1 MAPVVAVN
9 SPNNQG
15 KMSEIRRTSK
25 HIMERKRRAR
35 INDSLLQL
43 KGLVFPA
50 IKKEGNGQP
59 KMEKADILEMT
70 VKHLQQQRAAGFQ
83 QLPNDGSQFRAG
95 FSECIGEISKC
106 LGACEDIDLEVKMRI
121 MGHLS
126 AKLSSKVSAQPCSP
140 VLPSTPPPQAI
151 STPYIQSPIQSI
163 SPAYRG
169 QTECTVLPPNVACY
183 PAVFITPPTSPVRCT
198 VSPTTGVTSV
208 RQQSFVKQQIVSN
221 EPVWRP
227 W

>member
-1 MAPVVAVN
+1 MAPVAPN
-9 SPNNQG
+9 TSNNQG

-70 VKHLQQQRAAGFQ
+70 VKYLQQQRVSGCQ

-95 FSECIGEISKC
+95 FSECVGEISKC
-106 LGACEDIDLEVKMRI
+106 LGACDEIDLDVKMRI

-126 AKLSSKVSAQPCSP
+126 NKLTSNVQQCSP
-140 VLPSTPPPQAI
+140 ALPPSPPPQAA
-151 STPYIQSPIQSI
+151 YIPSPVHAV
-163 SPAYRG
+163 SPAYR
-169 QTECTVLPPNVACY
+169 QTECTVLPPKVSCY
-183 PAVFITPPTSPVRCT
+183 PVGAVFITPPSSPVRSSA
-198 VSPTTGVTSV
+198 SPSHGITSV
-208 RQQSFVKQQIVSN
+208 NVMQHLFVKQQIVSN
-221 EPVWRP
+221 KPVWRP